1 VKGGCCLLPAAWDLL
16 CLQLGAHEDALV
28 VLKVKMRM
36 KNAQADG
43 GVLGQTGSAVDRSFM
58 KDIAKEVEVSAA
70 LAPLTRARGGGV
82 MTEVYLCHVC

>member
-1 VKGGCCLLPAAWDLL
+1 
-16 CLQLGAHEDALV
+16 
-28 VLKVKMRM
+28 M

-70 LAPLTRARGGGV
+70 LAPLTRARGGGGGV
-82 MTEVYLCHVC
+82 MTEVYLCHAC